1 MFKLFG
7 TKEKSCCSG
16 NCTADSLQ
24 EAEQTMNNKGILILG
39 TGCKKCNQ
47 LEKNVKEA
55 LDIMQKDIAIDHI
68 TDLAQIASFGV
79 LTTPALAVNGKV
91 VSYGKILSSE
101 QIIKILEQEDA

>member
-47 LEKNVKEA
+47 LEKTLRK
-55 LDIMQKDIAIDHI
+55 H
-68 TDLAQIASFGV
+68 
-79 LTTPALAVNGKV
+79 
-91 VSYGKILSSE
+91 
-101 QIIKILEQEDA
+101 